1 MVAGYGC
8 VGMGYA
14 GFLGKWEGKE
24 KENSRKK
31 DLKSSSSLPL
41 HTQGRRRMVSF
52 KTTLFGFFLKKIKC
66 NWKEPKNRL

>member
-24 KENSRKK
+24 KENSGEK
-31 DLKSSSSLPL
+31 DLKSSSLPL
-41 HTQGRRRMVSF
+41 HVQGRRRTVSF
-52 KTTLFGFFLKKIKC
+52 KMTLFRFFF
-66 NWKEPKNRL
+66 